1 MPEWF
6 RRKSQ
11 NIKTTVRK
19 DTKEGMWIKC
29 PTCGDVVYS
38 NLLKNSYSL
47 CPSCNHH
54 FKYSFNEYI
63 DLLLDYENRTYLG
76 RNLYSTDPL
85 KFSGYKDYKKQLKD
99 AENKT
104 GVNDAVIALEGKI
117 DNSSIVLVVLNF
129 GFIGGSIGS
138 VMGEIIS
145 KAINHAD
152 KNKIPLMIVSAS
164 GGARMQEGA
173 ISLMQLAKMS
183 TKMSRFS
190 KNGGLFISLLTD
202 PTMGGASASFS
213 MQGDIIIAEPN
224 ALIGFAGQRVI
235 KQTIGQDLPKG
246 FQRAEFL
253 IEKGFI
259 DSIVPRNEL
268 KHTLSGMINFFG
280 SDNE

>member
-202 PTMGGASASFS
+202 PTMGEASASFS

-235 KQTIGQDLPKG
+235 KQTIGEDLPKG
-246 FQRAEFL
+246 FQRSEFL
-253 IEKGFI
+253 LEKGFI
-259 DSIVPRNEL
+259 DHIIPRNKL
-268 KHTLSGMINFFG
+268 KSKISKIIKFFH
-280 SDNE
+280 E

>member
-11 NIKTTVRK
+11 NIKTKARK

-29 PTCGDVVYS
+29 PSCGEVVYS
-38 NLLKNSYSL
+38 NLLKNTYYL
-47 CPSCNHH
+47 CPSCSHH
-54 FKYSFNEYI
+54 FKYSFKNYI
-63 DLLLDYENRTYLG
+63 NLLLDQEERIYIG
-76 RNLYSTDPL
+76 QNLFSTDPL
-85 KFSGYKDYKKQLKD
+85 QFSAFKEYKNQLED
-99 AENKT
+99 AESKT
-104 GVNDAVIALEGKI
+104 GMNDAVVALEGQI
-117 DNSSIVLVVLNF
+117 DNKSLVLVVLNF

-145 KAINHAD
+145 QSIDHAD
-152 KNKIPLMIVSAS
+152 KNKLPLLIISAS

-183 TKMSRFS
+183 TKMAQFS

-235 KQTIGQDLPKG
+235 KQTIGEDLPKG
-246 FQRAEFL
+246 FQRSEFL
-253 IEKGFI
+253 LKKGFI
-259 DSIVPRNEL
+259 DHIVPRNEL
-268 KHTLSGMINFFG
+268 RNKVSKIINFFY
-280 SDNE
+280 E

>member
-85 KFSGYKDYKKQLKD
+85 KFSGSKDYKKQLKD

-235 KQTIGQDLPKG
+235 KQTIGEDLPKG
-246 FQRAEFL
+246 FQRSEFL
-253 IEKGFI
+253 LEKGFI
-259 DSIVPRNEL
+259 DHIIPRNKL
-268 KHTLSGMINFFG
+268 KSKISKIIKFFH
-280 SDNE
+280 E

>member
-11 NIKTTVRK
+11 NIKTKVRK

-29 PTCGDVVYS
+29 PDCGEVVYS
-38 NLLKNSYSL
+38 NLLKNTYYL
-47 CPSCNHH
+47 CPSCSHH
-54 FKYSFNEYI
+54 FKYSFKNYI
-63 DLLLDYENRTYLG
+63 DLFLDQEDRVYIGQDLF
-76 RNLYSTDPL
+76 SIDPL
-85 KFSGYKDYKKQLKD
+85 KFSAFKEYKKQLQD
-99 AENKT
+99 AESKT
-104 GVNDAVIALEGKI
+104 GINDAVVALEGKI
-117 DNSSIVLVVLNF
+117 DDSSLVLVVLNF

-145 KAINHAD
+145 RSIEHAD
-152 KNKIPLMIVSAS
+152 KNKIPLLIISAS

-183 TKMSRFS
+183 TKMARFS
-190 KNGGLFISLLTD
+190 QNGGFFISLLTD

-235 KQTIGQDLPKG
+235 KQTIGEDLPKG
-246 FQRAEFL
+246 FQRSEFL
-253 IEKGFI
+253 LKKGFI
-259 DSIVPRNEL
+259 DHIIPRNEL
-268 KHTLSGMINFFG
+268 KNKISKIIKFFH
-280 SDNE
+280 E

>member
-190 KNGGLFISLLTD
+190 KNGGLYISLLTD

-235 KQTIGQDLPKG
+235 KQTIGEDLPKG
-246 FQRAEFL
+246 FQRSEFL
-253 IEKGFI
+253 LEKGFI
-259 DSIVPRNEL
+259 DHIIPRNKL
-268 KHTLSGMINFFG
+268 KSKISKIIKFFH
-280 SDNE
+280 E

>member
-29 PTCGDVVYS
+29 PSCGEVVYS
-38 NLLKNSYSL
+38 NLLKNTYSL

-54 FKYSFNEYI
+54 FKYSFKSYI
-63 DLLLDYENRTYLG
+63 ELLLDDDNRTFIG
-76 RNLYSTDPL
+76 KNLYSTDPL
-85 KFSGYKDYKKQLKD
+85 KFSGIKEYKKQLED

-117 DNSSIVLVVLNF
+117 DNSSLVLVVLNF

-145 KAINHAD
+145 KAIEHAD
-152 KNKIPLMIVSAS
+152 KNKLPLMIISAS

-183 TKMSRFS
+183 TKMAQFS
-190 KNGGLFISLLTD
+190 NNGGFYISLLTD

-235 KQTIGQDLPKG
+235 KQTIGEDLPKG
-246 FQRAEFL
+246 FQRSEFL
-253 IEKGFI
+253 LKKGFVDHI
-259 DSIVPRNEL
+259 IPRNEL
-268 KHTLSGMINFFG
+268 RNKISKIIKFFH
-280 SDNE
+280 E

>member
-85 KFSGYKDYKKQLKD
+85 KFSGVKDYKKQLKD

-235 KQTIGQDLPKG
+235 KQTIGEDLPKG
-246 FQRAEFL
+246 FQRSEFL
-253 IEKGFI
+253 LEKGFI
-259 DSIVPRNEL
+259 DHIIPRNKL
-268 KHTLSGMINFFG
+268 KSKISKIIKFFH
-280 SDNE
+280 E

>member
-38 NLLKNSYSL
+38 NLLKKSYSL

-54 FKYSFNEYI
+54 FKYSFDEYI

-85 KFSGYKDYKKQLKD
+85 KFSGVKDYKKQLKD

-117 DNSSIVLVVLNF
+117 DSSSIVLVVLNF

-235 KQTIGQDLPKG
+235 KQTIGEDLPKG
-246 FQRAEFL
+246 FQRSEFL
-253 IEKGFI
+253 LEKGFI
-259 DSIVPRNEL
+259 DHIIPRNKL
-268 KHTLSGMINFFG
+268 KSKISKIIKFFH
-280 SDNE
+280 E

>member
-152 KNKIPLMIVSAS
+152 KNKFPLMIVSAS

-190 KNGGLFISLLTD
+190 KNGGLYISLLTD

-235 KQTIGQDLPKG
+235 KQTIGEDLPKG
-246 FQRAEFL
+246 FQRSEFL
-253 IEKGFI
+253 LEKGFI
-259 DSIVPRNEL
+259 DHIIPRNKL
-268 KHTLSGMINFFG
+268 KSKISKVIKFFH
-280 SDNE
+280 E

>member
-85 KFSGYKDYKKQLKD
+85 KFSGSKDYKKQLKD

-129 GFIGGSIGS
+129 GLIGGSIGS

-152 KNKIPLMIVSAS
+152 KNKIPLMIISAS

-235 KQTIGQDLPKG
+235 KQTIGEDLPKG
-246 FQRAEFL
+246 FQRSEFL
-253 IEKGFI
+253 LEKGFI
-259 DSIVPRNEL
+259 DHIIPRNKL
-268 KHTLSGMINFFG
+268 KSKISKIIKFFH
-280 SDNE
+280 E

>member
-152 KNKIPLMIVSAS
+152 KNKFPLMIVSAS

-235 KQTIGQDLPKG
+235 KQTIGEDLPKG
-246 FQRAEFL
+246 FQRSEFL
-253 IEKGFI
+253 LEKGFI
-259 DSIVPRNEL
+259 DHIIPRNKL
-268 KHTLSGMINFFG
+268 KSKISKIIKFFH
-280 SDNE
+280 E

>member
-11 NIKTTVRK
+11 NIKTKTRK

-29 PTCGDVVYS
+29 PSCGEVVYS
-38 NLLKNSYSL
+38 NLLKNTYYL
-47 CPSCNHH
+47 CPSCSHH
-54 FKYSFNEYI
+54 FKYSFKNYI
-63 DLLLDYENRTYLG
+63 NLLLDQEERIYIG
-76 RNLYSTDPL
+76 QNLFSTDPL
-85 KFSGYKDYKKQLKD
+85 QFSAFKEYKNQLED
-99 AENKT
+99 AESKT
-104 GVNDAVIALEGKI
+104 GMNDAVVALEGQI
-117 DNSSIVLVVLNF
+117 DNKSLVLVVLNF

-145 KAINHAD
+145 QSIDHAD
-152 KNKIPLMIVSAS
+152 KNKLPLLIISAS

-183 TKMSRFS
+183 TKMAQFS

-235 KQTIGQDLPKG
+235 KQTIGEDLPKG
-246 FQRAEFL
+246 FQRSEFL
-253 IEKGFI
+253 LKKGFI
-259 DSIVPRNEL
+259 DHIVPRNEL
-268 KHTLSGMINFFG
+268 RNKVSKIINFFY
-280 SDNE
+280 E

>member
-85 KFSGYKDYKKQLKD
+85 KFSGVKDYKKQLKD

-152 KNKIPLMIVSAS
+152 KNKFPLMIVSAS

-190 KNGGLFISLLTD
+190 KNGGLYISLLTD

-235 KQTIGQDLPKG
+235 KQTIGEDLPKG
-246 FQRAEFL
+246 FQRSEFL
-253 IEKGFI
+253 LEKGFI
-259 DSIVPRNEL
+259 DHIIPRNKL
-268 KHTLSGMINFFG
+268 KSKISKIIKFFH
-280 SDNE
+280 E

>member
-235 KQTIGQDLPKG
+235 KQTIGEDLPKG
-246 FQRAEFL
+246 FQRSEFL
-253 IEKGFI
+253 LEKGFI
-259 DSIVPRNEL
+259 DHIIPRNKL
-268 KHTLSGMINFFG
+268 KSKISKIIKFFH
-280 SDNE
+280 E

>member
-85 KFSGYKDYKKQLKD
+85 KFSGFKDYKKQLKD

-152 KNKIPLMIVSAS
+152 KNKFPLMIVSAS

-235 KQTIGQDLPKG
+235 KQTIGEDLPKG
-246 FQRAEFL
+246 FQRSEFL
-253 IEKGFI
+253 LEKGFI
-259 DSIVPRNEL
+259 DHIIPRNKL
-268 KHTLSGMINFFG
+268 KSKISKIIKFFH
-280 SDNE
+280 E

>member
-85 KFSGYKDYKKQLKD
+85 KFSGVKDYKKQLKD

-152 KNKIPLMIVSAS
+152 KNKFPLMIVSAS

-190 KNGGLFISLLTD
+190 KNGGLYISLLTD

-235 KQTIGQDLPKG
+235 KQTIGEDLPKG
-246 FQRAEFL
+246 FQRSEFL
-253 IEKGFI
+253 LEKGFI
-259 DSIVPRNEL
+259 DHIIPRNKL
-268 KHTLSGMINFFG
+268 KSKILKIIKFFH
-280 SDNE
+280 E

>member
-85 KFSGYKDYKKQLKD
+85 KFSGSKDYKKQLKD

-152 KNKIPLMIVSAS
+152 KNKIPLIIVSAS

-235 KQTIGQDLPKG
+235 KQTIGEDLPKG
-246 FQRAEFL
+246 FQRSEFL
-253 IEKGFI
+253 LEKGFI
-259 DSIVPRNEL
+259 DHIIPRNKL
-268 KHTLSGMINFFG
+268 KSKISKIIKFFH
-280 SDNE
+280 E

>member
-63 DLLLDYENRTYLG
+63 DLLLDYDNRTYLG

-85 KFSGYKDYKKQLKD
+85 KFSGVKDYKKQLKD

-117 DNSSIVLVVLNF
+117 DGSSIVLVVLNF

-235 KQTIGQDLPKG
+235 KQTIGEDLPKG
-246 FQRAEFL
+246 FQRSEFL
-253 IEKGFI
+253 LEKGFI
-259 DSIVPRNEL
+259 DHIIPRNKL
-268 KHTLSGMINFFG
+268 KSKISKIIKFFH
-280 SDNE
+280 E

>member
-63 DLLLDYENRTYLG
+63 DLLLDYDNRTYLG

-235 KQTIGQDLPKG
+235 KQTIGEDLPKG
-246 FQRAEFL
+246 FQRSEFL
-253 IEKGFI
+253 LEKGFI
-259 DSIVPRNEL
+259 DHIIPRNKL
-268 KHTLSGMINFFG
+268 KSKISKIIKFFH
-280 SDNE
+280 E

>member
-152 KNKIPLMIVSAS
+152 KNKFPLMIVSAS

-190 KNGGLFISLLTD
+190 KNGGLYISLLTD

-235 KQTIGQDLPKG
+235 KQTIGEDLPKG
-246 FQRAEFL
+246 FQRSEFL
-253 IEKGFI
+253 LEKGFI
-259 DSIVPRNEL
+259 DHIIPRNKL
-268 KHTLSGMINFFG
+268 KSKISKIIKFFH
-280 SDNE
+280 E